1 MIPTL
6 LEIPLPFTEFAL
18 PLHSFG
24 LMMVCA
30 FLAAWRR
37 LQISLVEV
45 GEPGALAE
53 EMVTWAAVGG
63 IVGAR
68 FGYIISYP
76 QAFFDAPL
84 ATLFGG
90 AGFVFYGGFIGGA
103 FGVWLLLRR
112 EGKDFVLFG
121 DLAAPSLAVGYAV
134 GRIGCQL
141 SGDGDYGGPTQ
152 LPWGMQYVHG
162 VIPTQ
167 PGVLHHPAPVYE
179 SLCALLI
186 AFVLVS
192 PKTRRFLPG
201 AGQLFGLY
209 LLLSSAAR
217 FLVEYIRIE
226 PRIFGPLTQAQIVAI
241 VISTLGLGLMY
252 SKRNNVKY

>member
-6 LEIPLPFTEFAL
+6 FEIPLPLLDFAL

-37 LQISLVEV
+37 LQLSLLAA
-45 GEPGALAE
+45 GEPGELAE
-53 EMVTWAAVGG
+53 DMVTWAAVGG

-68 FGYIISYP
+68 VGYIISYP

-103 FGVWLLLRR
+103 LGVWLLLRR
-112 EGKDFVLFG
+112 EGKDFVVFG
-121 DLAAPSLAVGYAV
+121 DLAAPSLAGGYAV

-162 VIPTQ
+162 VIPTE

-179 SLCALLI
+179 SFGALCI
-186 AFVLVS
+186 AFILLS
-192 PKTRRFLPG
+192 PATRRILPG

-209 LLLSSAAR
+209 LFLSSLAR
-217 FLVEYIRIE
+217 FLVEIIRIE

-241 VISTLGLGLMY
+241 AICLPGLALMY
-252 SKRNNVKY
+252 FKRGDVR